1 MADEAMNTEMQ
12 ETIPAEQETTQE
24 ATEENTAA
32 TETQEQS
39 GAEEVSATDGEVSS
53 NDVAAEETPAPFL
66 TIRFNKK
73 DEPLTEEEARDY
85 AQKGKFYHGKL
96 DYIATLSDTTIPELL
111 DKMLNSIDEAK
122 RNELISQFG
131 NDEDTINLYM
141 KAFHDEQ
148 KEKYEKAIADRETAE
163 KQSVEDRNARI
174 AEEFVAMQ
182 QDFPELK
189 SVNDIPSSVL
199 KAANNN
205 MPLAYAYLLHKHKE
219 NQKIAAA
226 QEQSK
231 AAAQTSTGSMSANEG
246 DTKSDAEQ
254 RYLKALWGG

>member
-12 ETIPAEQETTQE
+12 ETTPAEQETTQE

-39 GAEEVSATDGEVSS
+39 GTEEVPVTDGEVSS

-66 TIRFNKK
+66 SVRYNHEDK
-73 DEPLTEEEARDY
+73 PLTEEEARDY
-85 AQKGKFYHGKL
+85 AQKGIFYHGKL

-131 NDEDTINLYM
+131 NDEDTINDLM
-141 KAFHDEQ
+141 EVFHTKQ
-148 KEKYEKAIADRETAE
+148 KGKYEKAIADRESAE

-226 QEQSK
+226 EEQSK
-231 AAAQTSTGSMSANEG
+231 AAAQTSTGSMGSPETAA
-246 DTKSDAEQ
+246 DTEADAAFK
-254 RYLKALWGG
+254 RSFWS